1 MVTQNITQKLY
12 SPVPVITSGYNTAV
26 ENVPILV
33 GKTLYNIAKKLP
45 RKRKD
50 TINMI

>member
-12 SPVPVITSGYNTAV
+12 NPVPVITSGYNTAV
-26 ENVPILV
+26 RMYLV
-33 GKTLYNIAKKLP
+33 GKTIYTIANKLP